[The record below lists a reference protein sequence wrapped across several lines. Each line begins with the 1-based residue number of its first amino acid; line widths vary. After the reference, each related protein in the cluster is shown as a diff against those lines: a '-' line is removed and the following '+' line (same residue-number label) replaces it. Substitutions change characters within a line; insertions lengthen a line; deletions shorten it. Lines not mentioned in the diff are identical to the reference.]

1 MPCDEFLNI
10 CVKKIP
16 ALVKVVLLK
25 RHLQY
30 TLYTLLH
37 KICIGKMKIA
47 RCKMLTRS
55 ASTLSFTI
63 HSFKNVSSRLD
74 NLPFLVC
81 EKKFIIILVR
91 ISCRWKKA
99 ARAYVFSRLL
109 IDIFKCA
116 APFPC
121 SFFFR
126 GKENN
131 IRNLSMRFLIVISYI
146 IQVPIREMKM
156 LIWILHNLWF
166 RN

>member
-16 ALVKVVLLK
+16 AVVKVVLLK
-25 RHLQY
+25 RHLQ
-30 TLYTLLH
+30 LYTLLH

-55 ASTLSFTI
+55 AFTLSFTI

-116 APFPC
+116 ALSLFL
-121 SFFFR
+121 FFR
-126 GKENN
+126 GKEDN
-131 IRNLSMRFLIVISYI
+131 IRNLNKRFLIVISYI